1 MYTFES
7 KETECYFYEIAKRY
21 GIMHVNME
29 NGAVMTRENVDL
41 LANLCAKDVA
51 ELDKRAK

>member
-7 KETECYFYEIAKRY
+7 KETECYFYEIAKKY

-29 NGAVMTRENVDL
+29 NGAVMTRENVNL

>member
-7 KETECYFYEIAKRY
+7 KETECYFYETDKKY